1 LYTSYPKAVR
11 WQGYIGKDTLN
22 EKRRQAKFGVSS
34 IDVLVADSITS
45 HRMLH
50 MQLDGLTIFFLMD
63 ILQSSKAAATNVR
76 VLSKRVSA
84 TSVHF
89 VANQAHGIH
98 CHKVILVNQ
107 QPDIFQCYID
117 IAQDLENRT
126 LVMKARAQARPCAF
140 ICVDNGRFD
149 SPQI

>member
-1 LYTSYPKAVR
+1 MKKGFKPNLACRQLMSSWQTASIAPNVTYAVG
-11 WQGYIGKDTLN
+11 WTNHQGRKCLLSHGYF
-22 EKRRQAKFGVSS
+22 A
-34 IDVLVADSITS
+34 VL
-45 HRMLH
+45 
-50 MQLDGLTIFFLMD
+50 
-63 ILQSSKAAATNVR
+63 KAAATNVR

-89 VANQAHGIH
+89 VENRAHGIH
-98 CHKVILVNQ
+98 GHKVILVNQ

-117 IAQDLENRT
+117 MAQDLENRT
-126 LVMKARAQARPCAF
+126 LVMKARAQARPCTF